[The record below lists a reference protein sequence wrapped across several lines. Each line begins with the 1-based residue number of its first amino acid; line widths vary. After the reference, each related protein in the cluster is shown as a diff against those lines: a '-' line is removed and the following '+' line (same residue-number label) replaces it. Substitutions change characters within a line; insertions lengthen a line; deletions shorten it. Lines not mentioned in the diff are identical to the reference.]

1 MQYRSR
7 MKLSSDTRAD
17 VNAVLGYGPTEVRLR
32 ARTLVTS
39 AIVTADRIVDWP
51 VASLAEVTPAALDR
65 VLELQPE
72 IVLLATGATQRFPEP
87 DAYAHVQGR
96 GIGFEVMEIG
106 AACRTYNVLLG
117 EDRRVALALLFES

>member
-1 MQYRSR
+1 VQYRSR

-17 VNAVLGYGPTEVRLR
+17 VNAVLGYGPAEVRLR
-32 ARTLVTS
+32 TGALATS
-39 AIVTADRIVDWP
+39 AIVTADRVVDWQ
-51 VASLAEVTPAALDR
+51 VKSLAEVTPAALDR

-96 GIGFEVMEIG
+96 GVGFEAMEIG

-117 EDRRVALALLFES
+117 ENRRVALALLFET